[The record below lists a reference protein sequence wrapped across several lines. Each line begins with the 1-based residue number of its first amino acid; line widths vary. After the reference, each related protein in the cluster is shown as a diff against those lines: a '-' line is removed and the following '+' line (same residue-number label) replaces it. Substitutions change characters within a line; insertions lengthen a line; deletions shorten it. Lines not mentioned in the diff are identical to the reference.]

1 MSSADVASSR
11 KEEEEKE
18 EEEEKDTLRVVS
30 VIGREADN
38 GLEWCPRTEE
48 EEDQREVRQLLL
60 PKRREQKKEVDFDGD
75 DEVTTSKRNSIWRRL
90 RRIVVDRSIDRYRN
104 PVLLNVS
111 FP

>member
-30 VIGREADN
+30 VVIGREADN
-38 GLEWCPRTEE
+38 GLEWCPKTEE
-48 EEDQREVRQLLL
+48 EEDQREVRQLVL
-60 PKRREQKKEVDFDGD
+60 PKRREQKKEVDG
-75 DEVTTSKRNSIWRRL
+75 DEVTTSNRNSIWRRL

>member
-1 MSSADVASSR
+1 MSSDVASSR

-38 GLEWCPRTEE
+38 GLEWCPKTE

-60 PKRREQKKEVDFDGD
+60 PKRREQKKDDDFDGD
-75 DEVTTSKRNSIWRRL
+75 DEVTASKRNSIWRRL
-90 RRIVVDRSIDRYRN
+90 RRIVVDRSIGIRCFRM
-104 PVLLNVS
+104 LS
-111 FP
+111 FPLFT